1 MHRYL
6 YLVLTVLIGFAV
18 SAQAGSSSDSTI
30 LVLGDSLS
38 AAYGLDVERGW
49 VNLLQQ
55 RLSEQ
60 GYSYQV
66 VNASISGE
74 TTHGAL
80 TRLPNILEREHPQL
94 VIIELGGNDGLRG
107 ISLDE
112 MQSNL
117 VQMVKLCKEHGAGVL
132 LLGMRLPPN
141 YGPSYTE
148 RFHAIYKIV
157 AEQTGVK
164 YLEFFLEGVAEDRGL
179 MQSDGIHPT
188 VEAQATL
195 LDNVWPL
202 IESILQK

>member
-30 LVLGDSLS
+30 MVLGDSLS
-38 AAYGLDVERGW
+38 AAYGLDVKRGW

-55 RLSEQ
+55 RLSKQ

-74 TTHGAL
+74 TTKGAL